1 MVERGPFGL
10 PAMPARRK
18 LVLTVAMSLLG
29 VLTLVR
35 LLVEVVTGNSEW
47 PYSLLGIAAVLVM
60 ILIVRRTPTK
70 GTS

>member
-18 LVLTVAMSLLG
+18 LVLIIGMSFLG
-29 VLTLVR
+29 ILTLVR
-35 LLVEVVTGNSEW
+35 LLVEVITGSSGW

>member
-1 MVERGPFGL
+1 
-10 PAMPARRK
+10 MPARRK
-18 LVLTVAMSLLG
+18 LVLITGISLLG

-35 LLVEVVTGNSEW
+35 LLVEVATGSSGW

>member
-1 MVERGPFGL
+1 
-10 PAMPARRK
+10 MPARRK

-29 VLTLVR
+29 VSTLVR